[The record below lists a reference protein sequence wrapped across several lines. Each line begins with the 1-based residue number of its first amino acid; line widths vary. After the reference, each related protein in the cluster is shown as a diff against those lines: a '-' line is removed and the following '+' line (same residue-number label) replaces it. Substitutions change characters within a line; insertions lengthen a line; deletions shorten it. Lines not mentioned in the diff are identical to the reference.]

1 VQVGGRGIA
10 KGEKKEEKKLKN
22 PKETKKKK

>member
-1 VQVGGRGIA
+1 VGGRGIA